1 MATALNETEVVLR
14 GLGYN
19 DSEVKRISQLCF
31 HLYCIPVLEQK
42 ELLNVIMWQFNL
54 LQDRELV
61 KKFDKLFMEN
71 NKRYH

>member
-31 HLYCIPVLEQK
+31 HLYLIPLSEQK
-42 ELLNVIMWQFNL
+42 EILDVIMWQFSR
-54 LQDRELV
+54 LQDKELV
-61 KKFDKLFMEN
+61 KKYDKVFIEN
-71 NKRYH
+71 NK